1 MSDRNTADLPYQNE
15 SDLQAMTDLLAVS
28 RPPDRQDEH
37 PSASSLTEMLSVPAQ
52 RDGVRL
58 WRDAEAR
65 LAAYALVDVRYCNL
79 YWEIHPAAA
88 GLGLEDEII
97 RWASQYLPQGR
108 QAWGLSADQVTLD
121 ASCRS
126 DDSDRIGLLESHGF
140 QMLPERSLHL
150 VRRLAEPIP
159 APQVP
164 PGFAIRPAAG
174 EQEIEALVALHRAAF
189 GTENLSSDDRL
200 SWMRTPDY
208 DPDLDLVAVAPDSRL
223 AAYCFCGISRED
235 NARTGRN
242 EGFTDP
248 VATHPDFQRRGL
260 ARALL
265 LTGMRLLRERGMDWA
280 VLGTLSDNVA
290 MQRAAQAVGF
300 HVAWERLWYARPLPA
315 T

>member
-1 MSDRNTADLPYQNE
+1 MRTLLAGSSYQDE
-15 SDLQAMTDLLAVS
+15 SDLQAMIDLLALS
-28 RPPDRQDEH
+28 RPTDRQDEH
-37 PSASSLTEMLSVPAQ
+37 PSASSLYEMLSVPAQ

-65 LAAYALVDVRYCNL
+65 LAGYALVDVRYCNL
-79 YWEIHPAAA
+79 YWEIHPGAV
-88 GLGLEDEII
+88 GLGLENEII
-97 RWASQYLPQGR
+97 GWVSQYLPGGR
-108 QAWGLSADQVTLD
+108 RQWGLSADNLTLD

-126 DDSDRIGLLESHGF
+126 DDSDHIALLESHGF
-140 QMLPERSLHL
+140 QTLPERSLHL
-150 VRRLAEPIP
+150 IRRLAEPIP
-159 APQVP
+159 APTLP
-164 PGFAIRPAAG
+164 LGFVIRPVTG
-174 EQEIEALVALHRAAF
+174 EQEVGALVALHRAAF

-208 DPDLDLVAVAPDSRL
+208 DPDLDLVAVAPDGRL

-248 VATHPDFQRRGL
+248 VATRPDFQQRGL

-280 VLGTLSDNVA
+280 VLGTLSDNAA
-290 MQRAAQAVGF
+290 MQRAAQSVGF
-300 HVAWERLWYARPLPA
+300 HVAWERLWFARPLP
-315 T
+315 TT

>member
-1 MSDRNTADLPYQNE
+1 MSQPFTSSPYQDE
-15 SDLQAMTDLLAVS
+15 SDLQAMIDLLAVS
-28 RPPDRQDEH
+28 RPADRQGEH
-37 PSASSLTEMLSVPAQ
+37 PSASSLYEMLSVPAQ

-58 WRDAEAR
+58 WRAAKAR
-65 LAAYALVDVRYCNL
+65 LAGYALVDVRYCNL

-88 GLGLEDEII
+88 GLSLEDEII
-97 RWASQYLPQGR
+97 GWASRYLPQGR
-108 QAWGLSADQVTLD
+108 REWGLSVDNLTLD
-121 ASCRS
+121 TSCRS
-126 DDSDRIGLLESHGF
+126 DDSDRIALLESHGF
-140 QMLPERSLHL
+140 QRLPERSLHL
-150 VRRLAEPIP
+150 IRLLAEPIP
-159 APQVP
+159 APQAP
-164 PGFAIRPAAG
+164 PGFVIRPVVG

-208 DPDLDLVAVAPDSRL
+208 DPNLDLVAVAPDGRL
-223 AAYCFCGISRED
+223 AAYCFCGIGRED

-265 LTGMRLLRERGMDWA
+265 LTGMGLLRELGVDWA
-280 VLGTLSDNVA
+280 VLGTLSDNAA
-290 MQRAAQAVGF
+290 MQRAAQSVGF
-300 HVAWERLWYARPLPA
+300 HGAWARLWYARPLPA